1 MKPGVVLL
9 VDFSP
14 TIGREQYGVR
24 PAVVVAHERYA
35 AIQDLT
41 IVVPLTSTDRRQRHH
56 IQIDPDPGNG
66 LSRTSHALTEQVRI
80 ISHLRIGRQLGQL
93 DSASLEEIL
102 EWVHRFIA

>member
-1 MKPGVVLL
+1 MKPGAVLL

-41 IVVPLTSTDRRQRHH
+41 IVVPLTSTDQRQRHH
-56 IQIDPDPGNG
+56 IQID
-66 LSRTSHALTEQVRI
+66 ALTEQVRI